1 MKKTTVVHRTT
12 VVFFIMS
19 RHQPRIFASMA
30 LPVGVSARP
39 PSGDA
44 ALEARQRHIRRT
56 DGVDGADDIALDAGD
71 LHQTCHRVADQAQQ
85 ILQGHGHS
93 VADLLAAAA
102 PEGHQS
108 PRRHGTG
115 GADLRLTAA
124 GSTGDAG
131 PIGDDGADTAGYIQ
145 CL

>member
-1 MKKTTVVHRTT
+1 
-12 VVFFIMS
+12 MS

-30 LPVGVSARP
+30 LPVGGVRQTAQRCFP
-39 PSGDA
+39 ELHGDAAAHLAHGVDDLVHGDA
-44 ALEARQRHIRRT
+44 ALNARQRHIRRT
-56 DGVDGADDIALDAGD
+56 DGVDGTDDIALDAGN
-71 LHQTCHRVADQAQQ
+71 LHQTCHRVADQTQQ
-85 ILQGHGHS
+85 ILQSHGHS

-124 GSTGDAG
+124 GSSA
-131 PIGDDGADTAGYIQ
+131 IQ
-145 CL
+145 AR